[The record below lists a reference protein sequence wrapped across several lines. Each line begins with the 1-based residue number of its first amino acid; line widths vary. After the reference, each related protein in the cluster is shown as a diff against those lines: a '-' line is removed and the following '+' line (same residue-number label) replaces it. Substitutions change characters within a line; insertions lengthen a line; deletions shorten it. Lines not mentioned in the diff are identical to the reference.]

1 MRYLYLRFANADEMR
16 TQLIDLGFVDNYEQG
31 CLYHPAISLDAV
43 GVITVTTE
51 IENPGEENEIIKYEA
66 LPGYHV
72 NLRVM
77 NDELD
82 LSPLEKFSV
91 NPKTPVRVWA

>member
-1 MRYLYLRFANADEMR
+1 MKDLYLRFADADEMC
-16 TQLIDLGFVDNYEQG
+16 TQLIEVGFVVVEEQG
-31 CLYHPAISLDAV
+31 SLYHPAISLDAV
-43 GVITVTTE
+43 GVITLTTE
-51 IENPGEENEIIKYEA
+51 IENPGEENEIIKYET

-77 NDELD
+77 NDDFD

>member
-1 MRYLYLRFANADEMR
+1 MKDLYLRFADAAEMC
-16 TQLIDLGFVDNYEQG
+16 TQLIELGFAVDEEQG
-31 CLYHPAISLDAV
+31 CLYHSAISLDAV
-43 GVITVTTE
+43 GVITFTTE
-51 IENPGEENEIIKYEA
+51 IENPGKEYGIIKYET